1 MRTISRRGAEAQS
14 SPKARVARA
23 LRRAGDPV
31 NGVAGP
37 PFNRYRLV
45 PPSPALKA
53 RVVAATQAAWKTTE
67 AEKPATPFLDPALV
81 RFAASIAATIV
92 LVCGANHLDRFMLGR
107 WQQPAQE
114 QPTAASQFANLDP
127 VLRDN
132 PNFVRMAQMT
142 QMAAAH
148 TSAPTDEQ
156 IIRHRVLMRVLLR
169 APEADRTDDQERVIG
184 FPQSQWQR
192 KCTELD
198 CV

>member
-1 MRTISRRGAEAQS
+1 MNAFSRRGAEAQS
-14 SPKARVARA
+14 SPKSRVARA

-31 NGVAGP
+31 HKVAGP
-37 PFNRYRLV
+37 PINRYRLV

-53 RVVAATQAAWKTTE
+53 QIMAIAQEAWTKP
-67 AEKPATPFLDPALV
+67 AEKNTISFLEPAIV

-92 LVCGANHLDRFMLGR
+92 LVCGANNLDRFMLDR

-114 QPTAASQFANLDP
+114 QPKAASQFANLDP

-132 PNFVRMAQMT
+132 PNFVRMAQMA
-142 QMAAAH
+142 QMAATH
-148 TSAPTDEQ
+148 TAAPTDEQ

-192 KCTELD
+192 KCTVLG